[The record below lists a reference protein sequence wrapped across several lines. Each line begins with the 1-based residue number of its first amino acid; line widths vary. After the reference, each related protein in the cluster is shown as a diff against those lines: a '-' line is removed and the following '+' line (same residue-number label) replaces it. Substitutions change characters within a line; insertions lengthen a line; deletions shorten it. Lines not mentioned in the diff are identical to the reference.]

1 LGTLLHETRAL
12 LLIIWLL
19 NLIFRNF
26 GFVGIELLFILAI
39 KVAVFSNLVDKS
51 LVKELT
57 AANHNKL
64 LVPMFKIPHCSGL

>member
-1 LGTLLHETRAL
+1 LAL
-12 LLIIWLL
+12 KLV
-19 NLIFRNF
+19 FRSF

-39 KVAVFSNLVDKS
+39 KVAVFSKMVDKS
-51 LVKELT
+51 LVKEVT